1 MSERK
6 ESRRAAQEE
15 FRRALTGE
23 FEPVKASPEHA
34 PRTDMPEPSSF
45 RANAEAAAS
54 MSGEASALSGASEDA
69 AGERRV
75 PASDAKRAVA
85 ARAERLRAQKKRR
98 HRIVFIVVATLVALA
113 IAIAL
118 AFTFLGSAANN
129 PLEGFFDESAQSGQA
144 PNKTP
149 AELQAELN
157 RIVEEGM
164 FNISIA
170 SVIEFA
176 GPNASGKA
184 YIENVPNNPYDMTVD
199 ITLKETGES
208 VYASKGI
215 APGNY
220 IEDIQLTA
228 ALESGSHDAV
238 ATFTAYDRETHAEK
252 GKAAAEVTLL
262 IGKGGDASG

>member
-1 MSERK
+1 MSDRK
-6 ESRRAAQEE
+6 DPHRAAQEE

-23 FEPVKASPEHA
+23 FEPVKATPG
-34 PRTDMPEPSSF
+34 P
-45 RANAEAAAS
+45 AAANPAS
-54 MSGEASALSGASEDA
+54 ERPASAPG
-69 AGERRV
+69 
-75 PASDAKRAVA
+75 SDAKRAVA
-85 ARAERLRAQKKRR
+85 IRAERMRAQKKRQR
-98 HRIVFIVVATLVALA
+98 RIALLAVAAIVALA
-113 IAIAL
+113 VAAAL
-118 AFTFLGSAANN
+118 AFALLGSAADN
-129 PLEGFFDESAQSGQA
+129 PLEGFFDESAQEGQA

-170 SVIEFA
+170 SVIEFSA
-176 GPNASGKA
+176 PDATGKA

-199 ITLKETGES
+199 ITLADSGES

-220 IEDIQLTA
+220 IEDIALA
-228 ALESGSHDAV
+228 KALEPGMHEAV
-238 ATFTAYDRETHAEK
+238 ATFTAYDRETHDEK

>member
-6 ESRRAAQEE
+6 ESHRAAQEE

-23 FEPVKASPEHA
+23 FEPVKASSD
-34 PRTDMPEPSSF
+34 RTSKLESS
-45 RANAEAAAS
+45 AS
-54 MSGEASALSGASEDA
+54 KPHREDA
-69 AGERRV
+69 ATSGSSTRDASERSGERV
-75 PASDAKRAVA
+75 AVSDAKRAVA
-85 ARAERLRAQKKRR
+85 ARTERLRAQKKRQR
-98 HRIVFIVVATLVALA
+98 RIVVIVMASLA
-113 IAIAL
+113 AL
-118 AFTFLGSAANN
+118 AFAGAFAFAFFGSAENN

-157 RIVEEGM
+157 RIVEDGM

-170 SVIEFA
+170 SVIEFS
-176 GPNASGKA
+176 GPSATGKA

-199 ITLKETGES
+199 ITLSDTGES

-220 IEDIQLTA
+220 IEDIQLAA
-228 ALESGSHDAV
+228 ALEPGSHDAV

>member
-1 MSERK
+1 MSDRK
-6 ESRRAAQEE
+6 ESHRAAQEE

-23 FEPVKASPEHA
+23 FEPVKATPKPDPASV
-34 PRTDMPEPSSF
+34 
-45 RANAEAAAS
+45 AEASGSASVAANES
-54 MSGEASALSGASEDA
+54 SAAKSGGPSIATEAVPQSA
-69 AGERRV
+69 
-75 PASDAKRAVA
+75 AKRAVA
-85 ARAERLRAQKKRR
+85 ARAERMQEQKKRQR
-98 HRIVFIVVATLVALA
+98 KVLIIVAAALVALA
-113 IAIAL
+113 VAIAL
-118 AFTFLGSAANN
+118 AFTFLGSATSNN
-129 PLEGFFDESAQSGQA
+129 PLEGFFDDNAQAGQA

-170 SVIEFA
+170 SVIEFT
-176 GPNASGKA
+176 GPDASGKA

-220 IEDIQLTA
+220 IEDIKLAA
-228 ALESGSHDAV
+228 ALEPGSHDAV
-238 ATFTAYDRETHAEK
+238 ATFTAYDRETHTEK